1 VLSFLDLIN
10 GIGREIARVEVRG
23 GYQLRL
29 SPDGERI
36 ALLSNVSD
44 KESQIRIVST
54 ENGSVHSVSLKDWYG
69 GLQSVS
75 WAPDGNGLYV
85 TGWSCTVDS
94 VGLLSVGMEGEVKV
108 LVRAIGDQAWFYNL
122 SLRLT
127 AII

>member
-1 VLSFLDLIN
+1 M
-10 GIGREIARVEVRG
+10 RG
-23 GYQLRL
+23 GYSYQLRL
-29 SPDGERI
+29 SPDGQRI
-36 ALLSNVSD
+36 ALLSMGED
-44 KESQIRIVST
+44 QIRIVST
-54 ENGSVHSVSLKDWYG
+54 ENGSVATISPKDWCN
-69 GLQSVS
+69 LQSVS